1 MTLEYDGSAFV
12 GWQRQPNGLSVQEA
26 VEEALSRHLGER
38 IVVTASGRTD
48 AGVHALGQVISFST
62 RSPMP
67 LKGIHHGT
75 QALLPE
81 AVSILEAREAD
92 PSFDARR
99 SARLRWYRFFLL
111 NRGVRPALG
120 ARYLTHVRGPLDM
133 ALMEEAAR
141 ILTGEHDFRAFRAS
155 SCEATRTRLTLH
167 PPGITR
173 GPDGII
179 LLDFRCRSFLQN
191 MVRIL
196 AGAMVACAQGRLTPD
211 ELRTMLETG
220 VRHRQATTLAPNGL
234 FLYRVY
240 YEGEAEG

>member
-1 MTLEYDGSAFV
+1 MTIEYDGSAFV

-26 VEEALSRHLGER
+26 VEDALSGHLGEK
-38 IVVTASGRTD
+38 ITVTASGRTD

-62 RSPMP
+62 CSHMP
-67 LKGIHHGT
+67 LKGIRHGT

-81 AVSILEAREAD
+81 AVAILDAREVD

-111 NRGVRPALG
+111 NRDVRPAVG
-120 ARYLTHVRGPLDM
+120 ARYVTHIRGPLDM
-133 ALMEEAAR
+133 ALMEQAAR

-155 SCEATRTRLTLH
+155 TCEATRTRLTLH
-167 PPGITR
+167 PPRITW
-173 GPDGII
+173 GSDGII
-179 LLDFRCRSFLQN
+179 ILDFRCRSFLQN

-196 AGAMVACAQGRLTPD
+196 AGAMVACAQRRLTLD

-220 VRHRQATTLAPNGL
+220 VRHHQATTLPPNGL

-240 YEGEAEG
+240 YEEEEET